1 MENQA
6 SSKREKIVNKINREQ
21 KNGMEMLINA
31 HENANLKDLMT
42 NRQVIDKMLEID
54 GKLIQKIDPI
64 YLDPEP
70 DGIIRAHFFAPRK
83 PLAGDYYSTYWIN
96 SLVIW
101 GMSLLMAVTLYF
113 DLLKKL
119 LDSVEKSF
127 SAFKRKK

>member
-1 MENQA
+1 
-6 SSKREKIVNKINREQ
+6 
-21 KNGMEMLINA
+21 MEMLINA